1 MKLNVTFRKVRMD
14 LSNDFRDFY
23 RFFQRKRLFPNIL
36 LVINLLFWIFL
47 LDAGY
52 TIAANDYSKTIQAE
66 KDHYKELMINYKNC
80 LTKN

>member
-47 LDAGY
+47 FDAGY
-52 TIAANDYSKTIQAE
+52 SIAANEYSNRIQAE
-66 KDHYKELMINYKNC
+66 KNHYEELMINYKKC
-80 LTKN
+80 LTKI

>member
-52 TIAANDYSKTIQAE
+52 SIAANDYPSRIQTE
-66 KDHYKELMINYKNC
+66 NNHYKELMINYKNC